1 MILTAH
7 QPVYLPWLGLFHKI
21 ALSDSFVWFDQV
33 QYQNKDWNNRNKIL
47 TNAGP
52 IWLSVPVLNKGHY
65 EIKLADIKINNTLPW
80 KRKHFK
86 SIKFAYEKSQYFNYY
101 KDFFEDLY
109 SKNWDLLS
117 DLNLYILKFLL
128 KELNINV
135 PILKLSELK
144 VEGRKSDL
152 VLSMCKKL
160 HANLYIFG
168 EEGKNY
174 ADEKKFI
181 ESGVKPYFQK
191 YNHPIYSQLHD
202 GFATNLSIIDLLFN
216 NGPESFNI
224 MMSGNVNRTDGPQ
237 SL

>member
-1 MILTAH
+1 
-7 QPVYLPWLGLFHKI
+7 
-21 ALSDSFVWFDQV
+21 
-33 QYQNKDWNNRNKIL
+33 
-47 TNAGP
+47 
-52 IWLSVPVLNKGHY
+52 
-65 EIKLADIKINNTLPW
+65 
-80 KRKHFK
+80 
-86 SIKFAYEKSQYFNYY
+86 
-101 KDFFEDLY
+101 
-109 SKNWDLLS
+109 
-117 DLNLYILKFLL
+117 
-128 KELNINV
+128 
-135 PILKLSELK
+135 
-144 VEGRKSDL
+144 
-152 VLSMCKKL
+152 MCKKL